1 MELETGILV
10 DSQGVHEASPQE
22 NPYST
27 GKIGKR
33 QTNFLEEVVAST
45 SKSIPELTSE
55 LSSQSDQSE
64 EISLAQIRSHLLKSA
79 EVKQKT
85 IAACSADLLKA
96 AKIVSASFRQGG
108 KLLLC
113 GNGGS
118 AADCQHTAAE
128 FVNRLSKDFERPGL
142 PAISLT
148 TDTSFMTAIAND
160 YGFDALFARQVETL
174 GKSGDVL
181 LGISTSGRSP
191 NVVLALHAAKTKG
204 MSTILLTGNNPDL
217 GEVAD
222 IIIGVPSDH
231 TQHIQETHLAIE
243 HLLCS
248 LVETELFS

>member
-1 MELETGILV
+1 MELKIETLPEQLI
-10 DSQGVHEASPQE
+10 SQ
-22 NPYST
+22 
-27 GKIGKR
+27 
-33 QTNFLEEVVAST
+33 EVVMDAVTKNKNIDSAL
-45 SKSIPELTSE
+45 KNK
-55 LSSQSDQSE
+55 
-64 EISLAQIRSHLLKSA
+64 SLAHIRSHLLTSA

-85 IAACSADLLKA
+85 VAECSESLLKA
-96 AKIVSASFRQGG
+96 AQIVSASFRQGG

-174 GKSGDVL
+174 GRAGDVL
-181 LGISTSGRSP
+181 LGISTSGKSP
-191 NVVLALHAAKTKG
+191 NVVLAMQAAKNRN
-204 MSTILLTGNNPDL
+204 MSTILLTGNNPNL
-217 GEVAD
+217 AGTAD
-222 IIIGVPSDH
+222 IIIGVPSDN

-248 LVETELFS
+248 LVETELFG

>member
-1 MELETGILV
+1 MELKIETLPEQLI
-10 DSQGVHEASPQE
+10 SQ
-22 NPYST
+22 
-27 GKIGKR
+27 
-33 QTNFLEEVVAST
+33 EVVMDAVTKNKNIDSAL
-45 SKSIPELTSE
+45 KNK
-55 LSSQSDQSE
+55 
-64 EISLAQIRSHLLKSA
+64 SLAHIRSHLLTSA

-85 IAACSADLLKA
+85 VAECSESLLKA
-96 AKIVSASFRQGG
+96 AQIVSASFRQGG

-174 GKSGDVL
+174 GRAGDVL
-181 LGISTSGRSP
+181 LGISTSGKSP
-191 NVVLALHAAKTKG
+191 NVVLAMQAAKNRN
-204 MSTILLTGNNPDL
+204 MSTILLTGNNPNL
-217 GEVAD
+217 TGTAD
-222 IIIGVPSDH
+222 IIIGVPSDN

-248 LVETELFS
+248 LVETELFG

>member
-1 MELETGILV
+1 MT
-10 DSQGVHEASPQE
+10 
-22 NPYST
+22 
-27 GKIGKR
+27 
-33 QTNFLEEVVAST
+33 
-45 SKSIPELTSE
+45 
-55 LSSQSDQSE
+55 
-64 EISLAQIRSHLLKSA
+64 SA

-85 IAACSADLLKA
+85 VAECSESLLKA
-96 AKIVSASFRQGG
+96 AQIVSASFRQGG

-174 GKSGDVL
+174 GRAGDVL
-181 LGISTSGRSP
+181 LGISTSGKSP
-191 NVVLALHAAKTKG
+191 NVVLAMQAAKNRN
-204 MSTILLTGNNPDL
+204 MSTILLTGNNPNL
-217 GEVAD
+217 AGTAD
-222 IIIGVPSDH
+222 IIIGVPSDN

-248 LVETELFS
+248 LVETELFG

>member
-1 MELETGILV
+1 MKLDVETLIPQINEQSTLRQDSDTPDLV
-10 DSQGVHEASPQE
+10 TD
-22 NPYST
+22 
-27 GKIGKR
+27 
-33 QTNFLEEVVAST
+33 ST
-45 SKSIPELTSE
+45 SKTKLDTS
-55 LSSQSDQSE
+55 SSEQR
-64 EISLAQIRSHLLKSA
+64 SLAEIRSHLLSSA

-85 IAACSADLLKA
+85 IDQCSQALLNAARV
-96 AKIVSASFRQGG
+96 VSESFRQGG

-174 GKSGDVL
+174 GKAGDVL

-191 NVVLALHAAKTKG
+191 NVVQALQAAKKQG
-204 MSTILLTGNNPDL
+204 MHTILLTGNSPNL
-217 GEVAD
+217 EQVAD
-222 IIIGVPSDH
+222 IVIGVPSDH
-231 TQHIQETHLAIE
+231 TQYIQETHLAIE

-248 LVETELFS
+248 LVETELFG

>member
-1 MELETGILV
+1 MKLDVETLTLQMPPQISEQSILRQDSDTTGSVTDSTPTTKLDPSSLE
-10 DSQGVHEASPQE
+10 Q
-22 NPYST
+22 
-27 GKIGKR
+27 R
-33 QTNFLEEVVAST
+33 
-45 SKSIPELTSE
+45 
-55 LSSQSDQSE
+55 
-64 EISLAQIRSHLLKSA
+64 SLAEIRSHLLASA

-85 IAACSADLLKA
+85 VDKCSQALLKA
-96 AKIVSASFRQGG
+96 AQVVSESFRQGG

-174 GKSGDVL
+174 GKAGDVL
-181 LGISTSGRSP
+181 LGISTSGKSP
-191 NVVLALHAAKTKG
+191 NVVQAMQAAKKKG
-204 MSTILLTGNNPDL
+204 MHTILLTGNSPHL
-217 GEVAD
+217 EQIAD
-222 IIIGVPSDH
+222 IVIGVPSDH
-231 TQHIQETHLAIE
+231 TQYIQETHLAIE

-248 LVETELFS
+248 LVETELFG

>member
-1 MELETGILV
+1 MELEIETLPEQLISQQAV
-10 DSQGVHEASPQE
+10 IDSVIKDM
-22 NPYST
+22 ST
-27 GKIGKR
+27 D
-33 QTNFLEEVVAST
+33 T
-45 SKSIPELTSE
+45 SLINK
-55 LSSQSDQSE
+55 
-64 EISLAQIRSHLLKSA
+64 SLAHIRSHLLKSA

-85 IAACSADLLKA
+85 VAECSESLLKA
-96 AKIVSASFRQGG
+96 AQMVSASFRQGG

-174 GKSGDVL
+174 GRAGDVL
-181 LGISTSGRSP
+181 LGISTSGQSP
-191 NVVLALHAAKTKG
+191 NVVQALQAAKQKN
-204 MSTILLTGNNPDL
+204 MSTILLTGNNPHL
-217 GEVAD
+217 AGSAD
-222 IIIGVPSDH
+222 IIIGVPSDN
-231 TQHIQETHLAIE
+231 TQHIQEAHLAIE

>member
-1 MELETGILV
+1 MELKIEISPEQLI
-10 DSQGVHEASPQE
+10 SQ
-22 NPYST
+22 
-27 GKIGKR
+27 
-33 QTNFLEEVVAST
+33 EVVMDAVTKDKNGDSAL
-45 SKSIPELTSE
+45 KNK
-55 LSSQSDQSE
+55 
-64 EISLAQIRSHLLKSA
+64 SLAHIRSHLLTSA

-85 IAACSADLLKA
+85 VAECSESLLKA
-96 AKIVSASFRQGG
+96 AQIVSASFRQGG

-174 GKSGDVL
+174 GRAGDVL
-181 LGISTSGRSP
+181 LGISTSGKSP
-191 NVVLALHAAKTKG
+191 NVVLAMQAAKNRN
-204 MSTILLTGNNPDL
+204 MSTILLTGNNPNL
-217 GEVAD
+217 AGTAD
-222 IIIGVPSDH
+222 IIIGVPSDN

-248 LVETELFS
+248 LVETELFG

>member
-1 MELETGILV
+1 MELEIETLSQQLMPQPAVINPPTNLP
-10 DSQGVHEASPQE
+10 DS
-22 NPYST
+22 
-27 GKIGKR
+27 
-33 QTNFLEEVVAST
+33 
-45 SKSIPELTSE
+45 SINS
-55 LSSQSDQSE
+55 
-64 EISLAQIRSHLLKSA
+64 SLAHIRSHLLKSA

-85 IAACSADLLKA
+85 IASCSESLLKA
-96 AKIVSASFRQGG
+96 AQMISSSFRQGG

-160 YGFDALFARQVETL
+160 YGFDALFSRQVETL
-174 GKSGDVL
+174 GRSGDVL
-181 LGISTSGRSP
+181 LGITTSGKSP
-191 NVVLALHAAKTKG
+191 NVVQAMQAAKSKG
-204 MSTILLTGNNPDL
+204 MFTILLTGNNPNL
-217 GEVAD
+217 GGTAD
-222 IIIGVPSDH
+222 IIIGVPSDN

-248 LVETELFS
+248 LVETELFR

>member
-1 MELETGILV
+1 MKLDVETLIPQINEQSTLRQDSDTPDLV
-10 DSQGVHEASPQE
+10 TD
-22 NPYST
+22 
-27 GKIGKR
+27 
-33 QTNFLEEVVAST
+33 ST
-45 SKSIPELTSE
+45 SKTKLDTS
-55 LSSQSDQSE
+55 SSEQR
-64 EISLAQIRSHLLKSA
+64 SLAEIRSHLLSSA

-85 IAACSADLLKA
+85 IDQCSQALLNAARV
-96 AKIVSASFRQGG
+96 VSESFRQGG

-174 GKSGDVL
+174 GKAGDVL

-191 NVVLALHAAKTKG
+191 NVVQALQAAKNKG
-204 MSTILLTGNNPDL
+204 MHTILLTGNSPNL
-217 GEVAD
+217 EQVAD
-222 IIIGVPSDH
+222 IVIGVPSDH
-231 TQHIQETHLAIE
+231 TQYIQETHLAIE

-248 LVETELFS
+248 LVETELFG

>member
-1 MELETGILV
+1 MELDIEGLNIETLPQQLISQEV
-10 DSQGVHEASPQE
+10 VTDSVNQE
-22 NPYST
+22 NS
-27 GKIGKR
+27 IDSSLM
-33 QTNFLEEVVAST
+33 N
-45 SKSIPELTSE
+45 KSLLHI
-55 LSSQSDQSE
+55 Q
-64 EISLAQIRSHLLKSA
+64 SHLLTSA

-85 IAACSADLLKA
+85 VAACSESLLKA
-96 AKIVSASFRQGG
+96 SQIVSSSFRQGG

-174 GKSGDVL
+174 GRAGDVL
-181 LGISTSGRSP
+181 LGISTSGKSP
-191 NVVLALHAAKTKG
+191 NVVQALQAAQYKN
-204 MSTILLTGNNPDL
+204 MFTILLTGNNPHL
-217 GEVAD
+217 EGSAD
-222 IIIGVPSDH
+222 IIIGVPSDN

-248 LVETELFS
+248 LVETELFG

>member
-1 MELETGILV
+1 MELKIETLPEQLI
-10 DSQGVHEASPQE
+10 SQ
-22 NPYST
+22 
-27 GKIGKR
+27 
-33 QTNFLEEVVAST
+33 EVVMDAVTKNKNIDSAL
-45 SKSIPELTSE
+45 KNK
-55 LSSQSDQSE
+55 
-64 EISLAQIRSHLLKSA
+64 SLAHIRSHLLTSA

-85 IAACSADLLKA
+85 VAECSESLLKA
-96 AKIVSASFRQGG
+96 AQIVSASFRQGG

-174 GKSGDVL
+174 GRAGDVL
-181 LGISTSGRSP
+181 LGISTSGKSP
-191 NVVLALHAAKTKG
+191 NVVLAMQAAKNRN
-204 MSTILLTGNNPDL
+204 MSTILLTGNNPSL
-217 GEVAD
+217 VGTAD
-222 IIIGVPSDH
+222 IIIGVPSDN

-248 LVETELFS
+248 LVETELFG